1 MKWGGGGGGGVRR
14 RLEAQGVECK
24 SKWGVKVDGCGWM
37 DENENF
43 SNNFQKIDL
52 INFFHS

>member
-1 MKWGGGGGGGVRR
+1 MGGGGGGGVRR
-14 RLEAQGVECK
+14 RLEVQGVECK

-43 SNNFQKIDL
+43 SNNSQKIDL